1 MDLFYYLCSRFQLR
15 NDSNMKQTL
24 IGREQEQRLL
34 REYLDTDKSE
44 FVAVYGRRR
53 VGKTYLIRQVLG
65 NQCCFSMTGME
76 NADMGDQLSNFYF
89 SLLRVWPS
97 ATHPKSWIE
106 AFYQLQSF
114 LESLPEGKKI
124 VFIDELPW
132 MDTAR
137 SKFIAALERFWNGWA
152 DGRSDI
158 KLIVCGSATSWMI
171 DNIINNRGGLHN
183 RRTHQIYIAPFTLE
197 ESRRYFKAYGFGY
210 REKEIAECYMVMGGV
225 AYYYSLMNPEES
237 VAQNIDRLFFS
248 NKGELVNEFENLYR
262 SLFKKAGDHIT
273 IVTLLAKKSKGLTRK
288 EIIEQSGLNNNKKF
302 TITLEELE
310 KCGFIRSYI
319 PFGETK
325 RDVLF
330 QLTDAFTQFHFHYI
344 KENKYQDE
352 AFWTNSL
359 NSGKYRAWSG
369 YAFEIL
375 CLNHIQQI
383 KQALGIS
390 GIQSRACCWSSKGDD
405 SHKGAQIDL
414 IIDRADQTV
423 NICEIK
429 FSRSDYEITK
439 SEAEDLDNKLETFLR
454 QTNTRKS
461 LMLTFITSFG
471 IKPGKY
477 SGRVQAQVTL
487 EDLFK

>member
-1 MDLFYYLCSRFQLR
+1 
-15 NDSNMKQTL
+15 MKQTL
-24 IGREQEQRLL
+24 IGRELEVKLL
-34 REYLDTDKSE
+34 REYLNTDKSE
-44 FVAVYGRRR
+44 FVVVYGRRR

-65 NQCCFSMTGME
+65 DQACFSMTGME
-76 NADMGDQLSNFYF
+76 NAGMGDQLSNFYF
-89 SLLRVWPS
+89 SLLRVWLS

-114 LESLPEGKKI
+114 LESLPEGRKI

-132 MDTAR
+132 MDTTR
-137 SKFIAALERFWNGWA
+137 SKFLAALERFWNGWA

-225 AYYYSLMNPEES
+225 AYYYSLMNPKES
-237 VAQNIDRLFFS
+237 VAQNIDRLFFL
-248 NKGELVNEFENLYR
+248 NNGELVNEFENLYR

-273 IVTLLAKKSKGLTRK
+273 IVTVLAKKGKGLSRK
-288 EIIEQSGLNNNKKF
+288 QIIEQSRLNNNKKF
-302 TITLEELE
+302 TKTLEELE

-325 RDVLF
+325 RDILF
-330 QLTDAFTQFHFHYI
+330 QLTDAFTLFHFHYI

-352 AFWTNSL
+352 TFWTNSL

-375 CLNHIQQI
+375 CLNHIRQI

-405 SHKGAQIDL
+405 SHRGAQIDL

-423 NICEIK
+423 NICEMK

-439 SEAEDLDNKLETFLR
+439 SEAEDLDNKLDMFLR

-461 LMLTFITSFG
+461 LMLTMITSFG
-471 IKPGKY
+471 IKPGIY
-477 SGRVQAQVTL
+477 SGRVQVQVTL

>member
-1 MDLFYYLCSRFQLR
+1 
-15 NDSNMKQTL
+15 MKQAL
-24 IGREQEQRLL
+24 IGREREIELL
-34 REYLDTDKSE
+34 QEYLRTEKSE
-44 FVAVYGRRR
+44 FIAVYGRRR
-53 VGKTYLIRQVLG
+53 VGKTYYIRQVLG
-65 NQCCFSMTGME
+65 SQACFSMTGME
-76 NADMGDQLSNFYF
+76 NADMGDQLLNFYF
-89 SLLRVWPS
+89 SLRMVWPS

-106 AFYQLQSF
+106 AFYQLQCY
-114 LESLPEGKKI
+114 LESLPEGRKV

-132 MDTAR
+132 MDTTR

-158 KLIVCGSATSWMI
+158 KLVVCGSATSWMI

-183 RRTHQIYIAPFTLE
+183 RRTHQIYIAPFTLA
-197 ESRRYFKAYGFGY
+197 ESRRYFKSYGFGY

-225 AYYYSLMNPEES
+225 AYYYSLMNPDES
-237 VAQNIDRLFFS
+237 VAQNIDRLFFAS
-248 NKGELVNEFENLYR
+248 NGELTNEFDNLYR
-262 SLFKKAGDHIT
+262 SLFKKAGDHIS
-273 IVTLLAKKSKGLTRK
+273 IVTVLAKKSKGLTRRQILEHRK
-288 EIIEQSGLNNNKKF
+288 LNNNKKF
-302 TITLEELE
+302 TKTLEELE

-325 RDVLF
+325 RDILF
-330 QLTDAFTQFHFHYI
+330 QLTDAFTLFHFHYI

-375 CLNHIQQI
+375 CLNHIRQI

-405 SHKGAQIDL
+405 DQKGAQIDL
-414 IIDRADQTV
+414 IIDRADHTA
-423 NICEIK
+423 NICEMK
-429 FSRSDYEITK
+429 FSRSEYEITK
-439 SEAEDLDNKLETFLR
+439 SDAAELDNKLEAFIR

-461 LMLTFITSFG
+461 LMLTLITTYG
-471 IKPGKY
+471 VKKGKY
-477 SGRVQAQVTL
+477 SGDVQAQLTL
-487 EDLFK
+487 DDLFKL